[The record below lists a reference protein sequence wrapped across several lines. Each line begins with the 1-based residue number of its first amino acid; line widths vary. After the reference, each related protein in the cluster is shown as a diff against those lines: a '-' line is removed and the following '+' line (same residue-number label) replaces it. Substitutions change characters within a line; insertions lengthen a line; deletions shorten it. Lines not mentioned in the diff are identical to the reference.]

1 MKEVILIG
9 GPTAS
14 GKSHIATQLAYVL
27 NNYTS
32 IEIINADSIQV
43 YDELKILSSQP
54 SGDDMS
60 VCKHNLYGFFPSKK
74 SCSVWLWKEYA
85 ENSIKSAWS
94 KNHLPVLVGGTGLYF
109 KALINGLSEIPDIN
123 ENIRSE
129 GRAKLARQG
138 VSRLYDELYK
148 EDPSLVSSLNNNDSQ
163 RVLRAWEVFFSSGK
177 SINYWQKKQNSS
189 VLDGNW
195 HGFSVLPDR
204 EQLYNRI
211 NLRFINMIK
220 NGAIEEVKE
229 FLTKNLDN
237 SLPCSKAIGIK
248 ELSDYLDNIS
258 SLDQSID
265 LAQQSTRR
273 LAKRQY
279 TWFRNQMTDF
289 IILDGEIDSN
299 INKMFNI
306 IRRFY

>member
-1 MKEVILIG
+1 
-9 GPTAS
+9 
-14 GKSHIATQLAYVL
+14 
-27 NNYTS
+27 
-32 IEIINADSIQV
+32 
-43 YDELKILSSQP
+43 
-54 SGDDMS
+54 
-60 VCKHNLYGFFPSKK
+60 
-74 SCSVWLWKEYA
+74 
-85 ENSIKSAWS
+85 
-94 KNHLPVLVGGTGLYF
+94 
-109 KALINGLSEIPDIN
+109 
-123 ENIRSE
+123 
-129 GRAKLARQG
+129 
-138 VSRLYDELYK
+138 
-148 EDPSLVSSLNNNDSQ
+148 
-163 RVLRAWEVFFSSGK
+163 
-177 SINYWQKKQNSS
+177 
-189 VLDGNW
+189 
-195 HGFSVLPDR
+195 
-204 EQLYNRI
+204 
-211 NLRFINMIK
+211 MIK

>member
-14 GKSHIATQLAYVL
+14 GKSHLAIRL
-27 NNYTS
+27 ADILKNYTS
-32 IEIINADSIQV
+32 VEIINADSIQV
-43 YDELKILSSQP
+43 YDDLKILSSQP
-54 SGDDMS
+54 SEIDMRI
-60 VCKHNLYGFFPSKK
+60 CEHDLYGFFSSKK

-85 ENSIKSAWS
+85 ENSIKSAWN
-94 KNHLPVLVGGTGLYF
+94 KNHLPILVGGTGLYF
-109 KALINGLSEIPDIN
+109 KALINGLSEIPEIN
-123 ENIRSE
+123 GNIRLE
-129 GRAKLARQG
+129 GRKILERQG
-138 VSRLYDELYK
+138 VSKLYGDLLK
-148 EDPSLVSSLNNNDSQ
+148 ENRSLVSSLNNNDSQ
-163 RVLRAWEVFFSSGK
+163 RVLRAWEVFFSTGK
-177 SINYWQKKQNSS
+177 PISYWQNKQNSS

-195 HGFSVLPDR
+195 QGFSVLPDR

-211 NLRFINMIK
+211 NLRFLDMIK
-220 NGAIEEVKE
+220 KGVVEEVSE
-229 FLTKNLDN
+229 FLSKNPDP

-248 ELSDYLDNIS
+248 ELSDYLNNIT

-289 IILDGEIDSN
+289 IILDGKIDSN

-306 IRRFY
+306 IRGFY